1 MGLIVEVRD
10 LFFAYE
16 DGTEALKGIDFDLEE
31 GRTVALMGANGSGK
45 TTFIHHLNGI
55 LRGTGSVIVDGL
67 PVTPPNMRE
76 IRKRVGIVF
85 QDSDNQL
92 FMPTVLEDV
101 AFGPLMAGLPPAQAT
116 ERAREAL
123 DRAGILHQADK
134 APWHLSAGE
143 KKRAALAGILA
154 TEPRVLVLDEPTTF
168 LDPPGRRAL
177 CDLLA
182 GLPQSKILV
191 THDSQ
196 FAGRLAEDAAF
207 FQEGTIAARGPIS
220 EIVQRF
226 GW

>member
-1 MGLIVEVRD
+1 MMVEVRD
-10 LFFAYE
+10 LVFTYE
-16 DGTEALKGIDFDLEE
+16 DGTQALKGIDFELEE
-31 GRTVALMGANGSGK
+31 GCTVALMGANGSGK

-67 PVTPPNMRE
+67 PVTPPNLRE
-76 IRKRVGIVF
+76 IRKRVGVVF

-101 AFGPLMAGLPPAQAT
+101 AFGPLAAGKSVAEAT
-116 ERAREAL
+116 ERARAAL

-154 TEPRVLVLDEPTTF
+154 TEPKLLVLDEPTTF

-177 CDLLA
+177 GDLLA
-182 GLPQSKILV
+182 DLPQSKILV
-191 THDSQ
+191 THDHL
-196 FAGRLAEDAAF
+196 FARRLTEDAAF
-207 FQEGTIAARGPIS
+207 FEEGTIAARGPIA